1 MEKVVLFLWPL
12 TSRLQYASRI
22 SQKKGL
28 KKNVNYFER
37 ALDYYKKG
45 NAAMAAKLMQDLVE
59 NEAKNAIKY
68 VREKGY
74 NK

>member
-1 MEKVVLFLWPL
+1 
-12 TSRLQYASRI
+12 
-22 SQKKGL
+22 L
-28 KKNVNYFER
+28 KKNINYFER

-68 VREKGY
+68 VY
-74 NK
+74 NGPRNLDSVLSYTWE